1 MDRRAILLGI
11 AGSVLVLAYL
21 VAQGPAYESVA
32 IVLATFPLVP
42 VGVVVTQVLSSS
54 SVANGL

>member
-1 MDRRAILLGI
+1 MDRRVILLGI

-32 IVLATFPLVP
+32 IVLATLLPAGLV
-42 VGVVVTQVLSSS
+42 L
-54 SVANGL
+54 